1 MTDARPEDLYGL
13 KLSTS
18 DEAAAHYNDALGRIL
33 RLESDPHEPL
43 LSAVAID
50 PEFALGHLAL
60 SVLSHEF
67 GTDDQ
72 TSQHLG
78 RAKALL
84 RNTAPRERQF
94 FEVYE
99 QRVAG
104 DYAPLLSYLLDHPRD
119 VLGVSIAIP
128 TIAFSGAY
136 DVADDAWVA
145 LEEMASHFT
154 NDWWYDGM
162 MAFARQDQGRM
173 DEARH
178 LAERSL
184 AEEPRGGNAA
194 HAAAHVYLETGLHE
208 FGLEWID
215 GWIASAGQDAAHRC
229 HYSWH
234 AALYELS
241 LNDLDAVASR
251 YVRELS
257 PKVVT
262 GARALIDAASLLF
275 RGVTEEFSIP
285 SADPQGVLQATGL
298 PLTSPETPFMA
309 FHCGLGL
316 ALVSDIGGLT
326 ELRESLNAWQASPV
340 QSTLVTFVTAL
351 LASCEG
357 DANTAA
363 DLLLEVHHHLTPI
376 GGSYAQRSV
385 AIDLAISSLCRAG
398 RGQEAAELLETRLAR
413 RARPRDELLLMRA
426 REASLRGSSES

>member
-1 MTDARPEDLYGL
+1 MTPSRPEDLYGL
-13 KLSTS
+13 KLSTTP
-18 DEAAAHYNDALGRIL
+18 EAAVHYNEALGRIL
-33 RLESDPHEPL
+33 RLASDPHEPL
-43 LSAVAID
+43 QKAVAID

-60 SVLSHEF
+60 GVLSHEF

-72 TSQHLG
+72 TFHHLG
-78 RAKALL
+78 RAQALL
-84 RNTAPRERQF
+84 RNTTARERQLIQA
-94 FEVYE
+94 YE

-154 NDWWYDGM
+154 NEWWYDGM
-162 MAFARQDQGRM
+162 MAFACQDQGRM

-194 HAAAHVYLETGLHE
+194 HAAAHVYLETGNHE

-229 HYSWH
+229 HFSWH

-241 LNDLDAVASR
+241 LNDLDAVARR

-257 PKVVT
+257 PQVVT
-262 GARALIDAASLLF
+262 GARALIDSASLLF
-275 RGVTEEFSIP
+275 RSATEDFTIP
-285 SADPQGVLQATGL
+285 SADPQGVLQAAGL
-298 PLTSPETPFMA
+298 PLASPETPFMA

-326 ELRESLNAWQASPV
+326 ELRENLNAWKVSPV

-357 DANTAA
+357 DDNTAA
-363 DLLLEVHHHLTPI
+363 DLLVGVHHHLTPI

-398 RGQEAAELLETRLAR
+398 RGRDAAELLEARLAR
-413 RARPRDELLLMRA
+413 RARPRDELLLQKA
-426 REASLRGSSES
+426 RQSFSGVSSES